1 MLLDTYAWVEF
12 FIGSKSGKRV
22 LRVIQENRCFTSIIS
37 LAEIV
42 DWCLKNGL
50 KEKAKKYVE
59 IIERTSTILNITKE
73 IAILAGEI
81 NQERKKKVKGWGM
94 IDSMIL
100 ATATF
105 YKLKVL
111 TGDSHF
117 KDIDNVEILE

>member
-1 MLLDTYAWVEF
+1 
-12 FIGSKSGKRV
+12 
-22 LRVIQENRCFTSIIS
+22 
-37 LAEIV
+37 
-42 DWCLKNGL
+42 L

-59 IIERTSTILNITKE
+59 IIEKTSTVLDITKE

-81 NQERKKKVKGWGM
+81 NQERKKKVKSWGM

-111 TGDSHF
+111 TGNSHF
-117 KDIDNVEILE
+117 KDINNVEILE